1 MPRDKTLTH
10 IKVMDAARDEFMKYG
25 FEKASMRSI
34 AQRCGMTAAGLY
46 RHCEN
51 KEDLFDQLVAPAVQ
65 RIEKWRED
73 HVSRYKDVLS
83 KGKAVWQDSWVDM
96 MREAVYPHMDEYYL
110 LIVKSQG
117 SKYGNYLDSMAE
129 RSLEEF
135 WSYLPRIR
143 NGHESVPEIS
153 RRELQMLVNAYIKA
167 LFDPVA
173 HCYSREDALA
183 CLETVEAFFLPGWKK
198 LTGL

>member
-1 MPRDKTLTH
+1 
-10 IKVMDAARDEFMKYG
+10 MDAARDEFMKYG

-46 RHCEN
+46 RHCED

-65 RIEKWRED
+65 RIEKWQED

-83 KGKAVWQDSWVDM
+83 KGKAVWQDSWVDI

-110 LIVKSQG
+110 LIIKSQG
-117 SKYGNYLDSMAE
+117 SKYGNYLESMAE

-135 WSYLPRIR
+135 WSYLPQIR
-143 NGHESVPEIS
+143 CFDESIPEIS